1 MEELKKKIAEAMNC
15 EFVGNC
21 RFDDE
26 ELSKMYSYSEKRLR
40 EFEYGYINK
49 ISTLDY
55 EILFVA
61 MVNSVKTWTSDED
74 TFWNRIAK
82 KLSGTEIC
90 SQKLYHALTEIIDR
104 LGERNK
110 IIYLNGTQ
118 KRYYS
123 TILAHAFAPLQ
134 STESFFELCWQIY
147 CEDMAQ
153 NFDETDSIFQIVSNE
168 LSKRFAKSK
177 GDEDFQLGS
186 KIYNFRAGIKRI
198 AVEQCDLLT
207 EYIRNTINAIDKLFS
222 SEPIEKTTYYYS
234 LLLNWWRN
242 KETNFGIEKAKAS
255 LSTQIVSDY
264 SAIKPRYI
272 NENGTVY
279 LTVPAFRLLN
289 NIYECPWIEIYTND
303 SLVYS
308 EEMLTRGSGLSMSTK
323 AYQIELSK
331 ILSDTSCFD
340 IRLVITHG
348 GTTIFDSR
356 KSLER
361 IFMLFN
367 GEKEIFAQQ
376 CLPGNYQLYCRD
388 LDFLLQYPTNI
399 KKVNSS
405 LFLVNTISGDVI
417 QSKKRTV
424 LFASEKQN
432 RDIWI
437 YADKKNEVKF
447 RQDDEEYDVLDGELK
462 IAAFDSADLSDYG
475 VKYEDTSWKLQDFSK
490 EIRDDI
496 VYYNISE
503 LLNAGEPQK
512 LIVFKFSTGKIICNV
527 NVVKFNNINVT
538 FDKAYYYG
546 DAVTGTVSFSTQLFN
561 HSTSFDI
568 KQNEVELPIADGEII
583 LSIPKIQWRI
593 DDGDWNYSFNEKGCW
608 YKTFNNSSILELS
621 VPTSVS
627 YNILITPSCKPLEK
641 SENRLNHYKIGQQIY
656 SNIDCYDGSMV
667 LLSIVGEKPFP
678 LLCIHTKEKFV
689 DAPYFLFAQR
699 HFIWNPIT
707 TYIGGPDDAFTLKI
721 SDKYNNTLK
730 SVSLPLK
737 SMEIDINPIEDG
749 FYTIEIFSS
758 PKNIFK
764 KAESLYRHSIVIG
777 DENQLRFKNKT
788 IVISKVMLDNAISS
802 SYMKTI
808 YVEKLHFIGNI
819 EDCIY
824 YSGTMYFRHPDGRKI
839 YLNTMKNDYG
849 ICETTNPVRIELRSN
864 NTCWMVAGLESDDV
878 NDFLGELFL
887 DHYNQLSNI
896 ANGNKP
902 INYYFFETR
911 EDDNV

>member
-593 DDGDWNYSFNEKGCW
+593 DDGDWNYSFNEKGC
-608 YKTFNNSSILELS
+608 
-621 VPTSVS
+621 
-627 YNILITPSCKPLEK
+627 
-641 SENRLNHYKIGQQIY
+641 
-656 SNIDCYDGSMV
+656 
-667 LLSIVGEKPFP
+667 
-678 LLCIHTKEKFV
+678 
-689 DAPYFLFAQR
+689 
-699 HFIWNPIT
+699 
-707 TYIGGPDDAFTLKI
+707 
-721 SDKYNNTLK
+721 
-730 SVSLPLK
+730 
-737 SMEIDINPIEDG
+737 
-749 FYTIEIFSS
+749 
-758 PKNIFK
+758 
-764 KAESLYRHSIVIG
+764 
-777 DENQLRFKNKT
+777 
-788 IVISKVMLDNAISS
+788 
-802 SYMKTI
+802 
-808 YVEKLHFIGNI
+808 
-819 EDCIY
+819 
-824 YSGTMYFRHPDGRKI
+824 
-839 YLNTMKNDYG
+839 
-849 ICETTNPVRIELRSN
+849 
-864 NTCWMVAGLESDDV
+864 
-878 NDFLGELFL
+878 
-887 DHYNQLSNI
+887 
-896 ANGNKP
+896 
-902 INYYFFETR
+902 
-911 EDDNV
+911 

>member
-1 MEELKKKIAEAMNC
+1 MEELKKKIAEAMSC
-15 EFVGNC
+15 KFVGNYK
-21 RFDDE
+21 FDKE
-26 ELSKMYSYSEKRLR
+26 ELSEIYSYSERVLR
-40 EFEYGYINK
+40 KFEFGYIDK
-49 ISTLDY
+49 ISIFDY

-82 KLSGTEIC
+82 KLAGTDIC

-110 IIYLNGTQ
+110 ILYLNGTQ

-147 CEDMAQ
+147 CEDIAQ

-177 GDEDFQLGS
+177 SDEDFQLGS
-186 KIYNFRAGIKRI
+186 KIYNFRAGIKRL

-207 EYIRNTINAIDKLFS
+207 EYIRDTISAISKLFN
-222 SEPIEKTTYYYS
+222 SEPIENTYYYS
-234 LLLNWWRN
+234 LLLNWWRY
-242 KETNFGIEKAKAS
+242 KEANFGIEKIKVS
-255 LSTQIVSDY
+255 QSTRIVSDY

-289 NIYECPWIEIYTND
+289 NIYACPWIEIHAND
-303 SLVYS
+303 SLIYS
-308 EEMLTRGSGLSMSTK
+308 EEILTRGSGLSMSTK
-323 AYQIELSK
+323 EYPIELNK
-331 ILSDTSCFD
+331 ILDDTSCFD
-340 IRLVITHG
+340 IRLVITHC
-348 GTTIFDSR
+348 GTTIFDSK

-376 CLPGNYQLYCRD
+376 CLPGSYQLYCRD

-405 LFLVNTISGDVI
+405 FFLVNTIDGDVI

-424 LFASEKQN
+424 LFASAKQN

-437 YADKKNEVKF
+437 YADKKNDVRF
-447 RQDDEEYDVLDGELK
+447 IQNDEEYDVLDGELK
-462 IAAFDSADLSDYG
+462 IAAFDSVDLSDYG
-475 VKYEDTSWKLQDFSK
+475 VRYEDTSWKLQDFSK
-490 EIRDDI
+490 EFRDGI
-496 VYYNISE
+496 AYYNISE

-527 NVVKFNNINVT
+527 NVVKFNDINIA
-538 FDKAYYYG
+538 FDKTYYYG
-546 DAVTGTVSFSTQLFN
+546 ESVMGTASFSTQLFSQ
-561 HSTSFDI
+561 STSFDI
-568 KQNEVELPIADGEII
+568 KQNEVELPIADGEIL

-608 YKTFNNSSILELS
+608 YKTFNNSSTLELS
-621 VPTSVS
+621 VPTSVL
-627 YNILITPSCKPLEK
+627 YDILITPSCKPLEK
-641 SENRLNHYKIGQQIY
+641 SENRLNHYKIGQEIY
-656 SNIDCYDGSMV
+656 SNLESYDGSMV

-699 HFIWNPIT
+699 HFLWNPIT

-721 SDKYNNTLK
+721 SDKYNNALQ
-730 SVSLPLK
+730 SVSLILK
-737 SMEIDINPIEDG
+737 STEIDISSIEDG
-749 FYTIEIFSS
+749 FYTIEILSS
-758 PKNIFK
+758 PKSVFK
-764 KAESLYRHSIVIG
+764 KAESLYRRAIVIG

-788 IVISKVMLDNAISS
+788 IVISKVMLDNATSS

-824 YSGTMYFRHPDGRKI
+824 YSGTMYFRHTDGRKI
-839 YLNTMKNDYG
+839 YLNTMNNDYG
-849 ICETTNPVRIELRSN
+849 ISEATNPVRIELRSN

-896 ANGNKP
+896 ATGNKP